1 VTKRESK
8 DAFAAEYMEA
18 GGDVRHRDK
27 RVSRWMAAILMVPA
41 VFVLGLSA
49 FIAST
54 NATASKPVPEA
65 ALPFVIAGM
74 IAFALMYVLLSL
86 SFAVLRTVVT
96 AEDVVV
102 KYGLWGPRIPLERI
116 RSCKVKPY
124 EWTKF
129 GGFGIRLG
137 KGGVWAYV
145 PGPGPVVEITYDDG
159 GKEKVVQI
167 GASDARLLAQQID
180 DARAAL
186 GGPRIGADD
195 DAEAEA
201 EREAIAEAEGKAE
214 ERELH
219 R

>member
-65 ALPFVIAGM
+65 ALPFVVAGM
-74 IAFALMYVLLSL
+74 VAFALVYVLLGL

-116 RSCKVKPY
+116 RSCQVKPY

-145 PGPGPVVEITYDDG
+145 PGPGPVVEIAYDDG

-167 GASDARLLAQQID
+167 GANDARLLAQQIN

-186 GGPRIGADD
+186 GRPRIDVGD
-195 DAEAEA
+195 EAEA
-201 EREAIAEAEGKAE
+201 EREAMAEAEGEAG
-214 ERELH
+214 EREL
-219 R
+219 RR